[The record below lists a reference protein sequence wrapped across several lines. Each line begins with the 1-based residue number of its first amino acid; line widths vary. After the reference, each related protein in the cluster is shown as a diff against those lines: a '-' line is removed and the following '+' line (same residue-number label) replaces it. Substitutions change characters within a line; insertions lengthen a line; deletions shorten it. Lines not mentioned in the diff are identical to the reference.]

1 MKIEALSLAE
11 MRTHRSE
18 KWRGFPSDVLPLFVA
33 EMDFPV
39 AKPIQDILIEM
50 VTHSDMGY
58 LSSIPE
64 LGKAFAGFTKRRWN
78 WEVAPEQVRLCTDV
92 GVGMVEV
99 LRVTTQPGD
108 KVLINSPI
116 YQNFYNWI
124 KETKVELI
132 DVPFIQD
139 GLNLSLIH
147 I

>member
-50 VTHSDMGY
+50 VSHSDMGY

-64 LGKAFAGFTKRRWN
+64 LGEAFAGFAKRK
-78 WEVAPEQVRLCTDV
+78 A
-92 GVGMVEV
+92 
-99 LRVTTQPGD
+99 
-108 KVLINSPI
+108 
-116 YQNFYNWI
+116 
-124 KETKVELI
+124 
-132 DVPFIQD
+132 
-139 GLNLSLIH
+139 LS
-147 I
+147 